1 MRHFGWAE
9 TKLIPEVLFFQ
20 EGPGVRKWQF
30 RESGVKLLNGRNIN
44 DNALDLST
52 TSVYLSEDEAN
63 GKYSHFLAE
72 EGDFVIA
79 CSGITIEKF
88 DKKSAFVK
96 KEHLPL
102 CMNTSTMRF
111 KSLNENVLDIRFF
124 NYYIRSNAFL
134 SQLQRLIT
142 GSAQLN
148 FGPSHVKKIAIPL
161 PPLEEQK
168 RIAGILDEA
177 DRVRKKTQALIDKYD
192 ELAQS
197 LFLDMFGDLFS
208 DSTIPLGDLVEFSQG
223 IQIGI
228 ENQRLQPEEGFERF
242 LRIIDF
248 TQGDDLRFVPQV
260 DEKYRV
266 KHDDIVMVRYGTVGF
281 VGTNKEGVLANNL
294 FKINYDRK
302 RFNQMFLFHVFQHA
316 RFKRFIEKE
325 AYGAT
330 MPALSFK
337 VMRTYD
343 IPCPSLKMQ
352 NLFAEQIGFI
362 DGLKGTA
369 SNSLSNSAKL
379 FNALLQKAFKG
390 ELT

>member
-1 MRHFGWAE
+1 MRW
-9 TKLIPEVLFFQ
+9 PEVEIGSLCRVARGGSPRPINQFMTEDDDGVNWIKISDATASGKVIRSTKERIKP
-20 EGPGVRKWQF
+20 EG
-30 RESGVKLLNGRNIN
+30 
-44 DNALDLST
+44 
-52 TSVYLSEDEAN
+52 
-63 GKYSHFLAE
+63 LAKSRAVFA
-72 EGDFVIA
+72 GDFLLSNSMSFGRPYLLEIDGAIHDGWLVLQDMSPCLDKA
-79 CSGITIEKF
+79 YLYEALQAPSVQSQFHKRASGTT
-88 DKKSAFVK
+88 VK
-96 KEHLPL
+96 
-102 CMNTSTMRF
+102 N
-111 KSLNENVLDIRFF
+111 LNAEIVR
-124 NYYIRSNAFL
+124 
-134 SQLQRLIT
+134 T
-142 GSAQLN
+142 
-148 FGPSHVKKIAIPL
+148 VKIPL

-390 ELT
+390 ELN

>member
-1 MRHFGWAE
+1 MRW
-9 TKLIPEVLFFQ
+9 EVRPLGEIALTTDYVSNGSFASLKENVTYQNEKSFAVLLRTTDFVKKWKKDFVYVD
-20 EGPGVRKWQF
+20 ESSFNFLKKSVVEVGDLVISNVGNPGIV
-30 RESGVKLLNGRNIN
+30 
-44 DNALDLST
+44 
-52 TSVYLSEDEAN
+52 
-63 GKYSHFLAE
+63 FLAPDLGQPMTMGPNAVLVRCNE
-72 EGDFVIA
+72 NCTNSFLLRLFQAPIGREMI
-79 CSGITIEKF
+79 SGITTGTTQLKF
-88 DKKSAFVK
+88 NKTNLRT
-96 KEHLPL
+96 LP
-102 CMNTSTMRF
+102 
-111 KSLNENVLDIRFF
+111 
-124 NYYIRSNAFL
+124 
-134 SQLQRLIT
+134 
-142 GSAQLN
+142 
-148 FGPSHVKKIAIPL
+148 IPI
-161 PPLEEQK
+161 PPLDEQK

-177 DRVRKKTQALIDKYD
+177 DRLRKKTQALIDKYD

-197 LFLDMFGDLFS
+197 LFLDMFGGLFK

-223 IQIGI
+223 IQMGL
-228 ENQRLQPEEGFERF
+228 ENQRLRPQEGFERF

-266 KHDDIVMVRYGTVGF
+266 KNDDIVMVRYGTVGF

-302 RFNQMFLFHVFQHA
+302 QFNQMFLFHVFQHV

-352 NLFAEQIGFI
+352 NVFAEQIGFI
-362 DGLKGTA
+362 NGLKGTA
-369 SNSLSNSAKL
+369 SNSFANSAKL

>member
-1 MRHFGWAE
+1 MNGGWHNVE
-9 TKLIPEVLFFQ
+9 LGDVLRYTQPTKFIVESTDYSDEFEVPVLTAGKSFILGHTDEK
-20 EGPGVRKWQF
+20 EGHYV
-30 RESGVKLLNGRNIN
+30 
-44 DNALDLST
+44 DLPTIIFDDFT
-52 TSVYLSEDEAN
+52 TSFHFVDFPFKVKSSAMKMLNLSDDACDIKFLYYL
-63 GKYSHFLAE
+63 
-72 EGDFVIA
+72 
-79 CSGITIEKF
+79 
-88 DKKSAFVK
+88 
-96 KEHLPL
+96 
-102 CMNTSTMRF
+102 MRT
-111 KSLNENVLDIRFF
+111 IRFDPDEHKRYWISKF
-124 NYYIRSNAFL
+124 SKFRVA
-134 SQLQRLIT
+134 
-142 GSAQLN
+142 
-148 FGPSHVKKIAIPL
+148 V

-390 ELT
+390 ELN

>member
-1 MRHFGWAE
+1 MRW
-9 TKLIPEVLFFQ
+9 PEVEIQKFAEVVTGGTPSTRKPEYWGGEIPWLGSGELNAGEVNESKKFIT
-20 EGPGVRKWQF
+20 ELGLASSSARMMPPHTVMIALTGATVGVTGYLNIHACANQ
-30 RESGVKLLNGRNIN
+30 SVTGVLPTGKHIPRYLYYFLKSIRNR
-44 DNALDLST
+44 
-52 TSVYLSEDEAN
+52 
-63 GKYSHFLAE
+63 
-72 EGDFVIA
+72 VIDDA
-79 CSGITIEKF
+79 YGGGQPHI
-88 DKKSAFVK
+88 
-96 KEHLPL
+96 
-102 CMNTSTMRF
+102 
-111 KSLNENVLDIRFF
+111 
-124 NYYIRSNAFL
+124 
-134 SQLQRLIT
+134 SQ
-142 GSAQLN
+142 GY
-148 FGPSHVKKIAIPL
+148 VKKIKVPL